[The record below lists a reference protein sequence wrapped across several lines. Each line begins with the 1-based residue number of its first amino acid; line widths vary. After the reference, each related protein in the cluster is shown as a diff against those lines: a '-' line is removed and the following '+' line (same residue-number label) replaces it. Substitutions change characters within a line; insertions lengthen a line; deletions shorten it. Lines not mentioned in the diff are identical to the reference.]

1 MKRKR
6 NSYIGYYFF
15 SRLAIPFYYLFFGGK
30 IIGREN
36 IPKKGKC
43 ILAGRHMGYL
53 DPFLLCSSTHRP
65 LHFIAKKELFSNFI
79 TRWFFNTMHLIP
91 VDRKN
96 KNPEAHN
103 EVKKILNANK
113 IVCIFPEG
121 TFNKKGNDML
131 PFKTGTV
138 KFALENDCE
147 IVPFAISGKY
157 KIWSRPKLIIG
168 KSFKVTDMDIEAA
181 NILLFEKVN
190 NLLEIAREPL
200 YFKVLKYIQK
210 EEKASA
216 SFIQRKFKISH
227 EQSNRIMN
235 LLEKQEVIEVR
246 NDNKPRKVLK

>member
-1 MKRKR
+1 MKRR

-30 IIGREN
+30 IIGKEN

-43 ILAGRHMGYL
+43 ILAGKHMGYF
-53 DPFLLCSSTHRP
+53 DAFLLCSSTHRP

-79 TRWFFNTMHLIP
+79 TRWFFNIMHLIP

-96 KNPEAHN
+96 KNPKAYQ
-103 EVKKILNANK
+103 EVKKILNDNR
-113 IVCIFPEG
+113 IICIFPEG
-121 TFNKKGNDML
+121 TFNKEGNDML

-168 KSFKVTDMDIEAA
+168 RPFKVTDMDIESA
-181 NILLFEKVN
+181 NKLLFNKVN
-190 NLLEIAREPL
+190 NLLQLTSEPL
-200 YFKVLKYIQK
+200 YFKVLKYVK
-210 EEKASA
+210 NEGKTSA
-216 SFIQRKFKISH
+216 SFIQRKFNISH
-227 EQSNRIMN
+227 EHATRIMK
-235 LLEKQEVIEVR
+235 LLENQEIIEIR
-246 NDNKPRKVLK
+246 NDNKPRKVSK